1 LYRIK
6 NLRLIDEREFQRL
19 KTEEDSGAGQ
29 TIANFLAAPETSLED
44 TSREDFRRR
53 FLALALE
60 AYRREEITR
69 SKLAELAA
77 MVHLGRNELGAAL
90 ASAKLD

>member
-1 LYRIK
+1 VPK
-6 NLRLIDEREFQRL
+6 
-19 KTEEDSGAGQ
+19 
-29 TIANFLAAPETSLED
+29 ED